1 MNKVERIHMIAI
13 CGTGMAALAGLL
25 KKAGHQVS
33 GSDQAIY
40 PPMSTLLEQSGIPC
54 KVGFDPQHIDP
65 QTDRVIIGN
74 AVSRDNVEV
83 VETVRRK
90 LPYLSMAAALEQF
103 FLKGKR
109 ALVVAGTHGK
119 TTTSSLLASVLV
131 SAGRDPGA
139 MIGGWVKN
147 FDSNHRLGG
156 GELFVVEGDEYDTA
170 FFDKE
175 PKFLHYHPDHAIL
188 TGIEYDHADIFE
200 SLSVIKGHFKKFVEL
215 IPPEGRLLIASGS
228 PEIESIVS
236 GLPCPVERYGTAL
249 DDTLNNDASTRA
261 LLQDRC
267 DWWADS
273 VKAREE
279 GLDFKV
285 WYLGKEMGTI
295 RSPLIGRHNLNN
307 ALAVIGLAYHLGLGW
322 KEIQKGIG
330 DFSGV
335 KRRQEII
342 GTERD
347 IIVMD
352 DFAHHPTAISETLA
366 ALRLKYPARRLWAVF
381 EPRSATSRRN
391 IFQTAFVEA
400 FQTADRI
407 VIADL
412 HAPEKI
418 SPDRRLNPQKVV
430 SDLVARGKTAHF
442 IPTPEGIVTEL
453 LKDLS
458 PGDLVCIMS
467 CGGFGGIHQMLLSEL
482 KAPAAL
488 K

>member
-1 MNKVERIHMIAI
+1 MIKAERIHMIAI

-33 GSDQAIY
+33 GSDQAVY
-40 PPMSTLLEQSGIPC
+40 PPMSTLLEHAGIPC
-54 KVGFDPQHIDP
+54 KQGFDPTHIDP
-65 QTDRVIIGN
+65 ETERVIIGN
-74 AVSRDNVEV
+74 AVSKDNVEV
-83 VETVRRK
+83 LETIRRK
-90 LPYLSMAAALEQF
+90 LPYLSMASALEQF

-109 ALVVAGTHGK
+109 ALVVSGTHGK
-119 TTTSSLLASVLV
+119 TTTSSLLASVLT

-147 FDSNHRLGG
+147 FDSNHRLGE
-156 GELFVVEGDEYDTA
+156 GENFVVEGDEYDTA

-175 PKFLHYHPDHAIL
+175 PKFLHYHPHQAIL

-200 SLSVIKGHFKKFVEL
+200 SLTVIKNHFKKFVEL
-215 IPPEGRLLIASGS
+215 IPAEGRLLIASGS
-228 PEIESIVS
+228 PEIESIVT
-236 GLPCPVERYGTAL
+236 GLVCPVERYGTAL
-249 DDTLNNDASTRA
+249 DET

-267 DWWADS
+267 EWWADS
-273 VKAREE
+273 VKAQEE

-285 WYLGKEMGTI
+285 WYRGKEMGTI

-307 ALAVIGLAYHLGLGW
+307 TLAVIGLTHHLGLSW
-322 KEIQKGIG
+322 PEIQKGIAT
-330 DFSGV
+330 FLGV

-342 GTERD
+342 GTEND

-352 DFAHHPTAISETLA
+352 DFAHHPTAISETLG
-366 ALRLKYPARRLWAVF
+366 ALRLKYPSRRLWVIF

-391 IFQTAFVEA
+391 VFQDAFVKA
-400 FQTADRI
+400 FLTADRI

-418 SPDRRLNPQKVV
+418 SLDRRLSPQKVV
-430 SDLVARGKTAHF
+430 SDLVARGKEARF
-442 IPTPEGIVTEL
+442 IPGPDEIVTAL

-467 CGGFGGIHQMLLSEL
+467 CGGFGGIHQKLLAQL
-482 KAPAAL
+482 KAKGPAE
-488 K
+488 